1 MEQLLAG
8 WAGTAG
14 RQRAQT
20 RFGDAFL
27 GRFTRLAADH
37 QPPQPSTAPT
47 ASILLDMATQDEGG
61 IPFSISQEQQQ
72 FRLLELPPALL
83 DLIASPNPPV

>member
-1 MEQLLAG
+1 MNIFGTTFG
-8 WAGTAG
+8 WLGWHGPAFKEHK
-14 RQRAQT
+14 RAF
-20 RFGDAFL
+20 RDAFL
-27 GRFTRLAADH
+27 GGLQAINPR
-37 QPPQPSTAPT
+37 PPSTALT
-47 ASILLDMATQDEGG
+47 ASILLDMATQNEGG